1 MTGIIF
7 AIIAIICFTIV
18 FIDSVANSNIS
29 GAISTLLLIFLN
41 VYLLK
46 LNIDKYIESQ
56 ETRTTIIKDI
66 KEFSSVREYL
76 KKQKRFKH
84 LNDEDIKIIE
94 DIRNKKWKDLRDKVG
109 SV

>member
-41 VYLLK
+41 VCLLK
-46 LNIDKYIESQ
+46 LNIDKYIESK
-56 ETRTTIIKDI
+56 ETQTTIIKDI
-66 KEFSSVREYL
+66 KEFSVDSTLTISGADTTKTYTL
-76 KKQKRFKH
+76 TY
-84 LNDEDIKIIE
+84 
-94 DIRNKKWKDLRDKVG
+94 WK
-109 SV
+109 

>member
-29 GAISTLLLIFLN
+29 GVISTLLLILLN
-41 VYLLK
+41 LFLLK

-56 ETRTTIIKDI
+56 ETQTTIVKDI
-66 KEFSSVREYL
+66 KEFSVDSTLTISGADTTKTYTL
-76 KKQKRFKH
+76 TY
-84 LNDEDIKIIE
+84 
-94 DIRNKKWKDLRDKVG
+94 WK
-109 SV
+109 

>member
-29 GAISTLLLIFLN
+29 GVISTLLLIFLN

-66 KEFSSVREYL
+66 KEFSVDSTLTISGADTTKTYTL
-76 KKQKRFKH
+76 TY
-84 LNDEDIKIIE
+84 
-94 DIRNKKWKDLRDKVG
+94 WK
-109 SV
+109 